1 MNIAFFELNEEEG
14 NAFKKELKGNQ
25 VFFFNEILTNENVTK
40 AKDCEILSVFIAS
53 KVSKEVLDSL
63 PNLRLVVTRSTG
75 FDHIN
80 LEECKKRKIRVCN
93 VPTYGENSVAEHAF
107 ALLLSISR
115 NVHKAYL
122 RCLTDD
128 YDIHGL
134 KGWDLQDKTI
144 GVLGTGHIGQHVIR
158 MAKGF
163 GMNVIAYDLY
173 QNKPLQKKL
182 GFKYAKLD
190 EVVKKSDVITLHLPY
205 NKGTHHII
213 DEKMISKMKDGVII
227 INTARG
233 GLIDTHALLKAIE
246 NKKIGGAGL
255 DVIECEEIIHEDK
268 SHLSKNRMELK
279 KRIDEYRLLK
289 NENVVFTPHI
299 AFFSQEALGRIHNTS
314 LENIQMFLK
323 KKLQN
328 SVV

>member
-25 VFFFNEILTNENVTK
+25 VSFFNEILNNGNVSK

-53 KVSKEVLDSL
+53 KVSREILDSL
-63 PNLRLVVTRSTG
+63 PNLKLVVTRSTG
-75 FDHIN
+75 FDHID

-163 GMNVIAYDLY
+163 GMNVLAYDLY

-190 EVVKKSDVITLHLPY
+190 EVLKKSDVITLHLPY
-205 NKGTHHII
+205 NNGTHHII

-268 SHLSKNRMELK
+268 SHLPKNRMELK

-299 AFFSQEALGRIHNTS
+299 AFFSQEALGRIHHTS